1 MTNYCSN
8 SDWFYDNDWS
18 TCQNE
23 CSQGMCNPDFYTGE
37 YCCPLVYSTRYNS
50 SGPWWIAIIFLV
62 IFILAFVLSCWQMRM
77 RRQRML
83 MMMGAQQ
90 SMMMGGAQVV
100 SVQQPIFQP
109 AVMIQQPQQVYRQQP
124 IIQQQ
129 PMMQQQPVMAQQQFQ
144 PQMNSQI
151 NMPAVM

>member
-1 MTNYCSN
+1 MSYNYCSN

-23 CSQGMCNPDFYTGE
+23 CQAFQCNVDYYTNE
-37 YCCPLVYSTRYNS
+37 YCCPLVFSTRTNAT
-50 SGPWWIAIIFLV
+50 GPWWIAIIFLV
-62 IFILAFVLSCWQMRM
+62 VFILAFVLSCWQMRM

-90 SMMMGGAQVV
+90 SMMMGGTQVV
-100 SVQQPIFQP
+100 SVQQPILQP
-109 AVMIQQPQQVYRQQP
+109 AMMIQQPQQIYR
-124 IIQQQ
+124 QQ
-129 PMMQQQPVMAQQQFQ
+129 PMMQQQPVMAQQSFQ

>member
-1 MTNYCSN
+1 MTIYNICSDY
-8 SDWFYDNDWS
+8 DWFYDDDWS
-18 TCQNE
+18 TCQ
-23 CSQGMCNPDFYTGE
+23 SQCQALKCNRDVTTLE
-37 YCCPLVYSTRYNS
+37 YCCQLAYSTRSNG
-50 SGPWWIAIIFLV
+50 GPWWIAIIFLV
-62 IFILAFVLSCWQMRM
+62 VFILAFVLSCWQMRM

-100 SVQQPIFQP
+100 SVQQPVLQP
-109 AVMIQQPQQVYRQQP
+109 AMMIQQPQQIY
-124 IIQQQ
+124 QQQ
-129 PMMQQQPVMAQQQFQ
+129 PMMQQQPVMAQQSFQ